1 MSKILNV
8 EALER
13 AAEAKGLNQSRLA
26 EILSVSREAVSNWFS
41 GKSFPRPDKLL
52 KLGMTLGLS
61 YSELVKQDD
70 PTAPIVAF
78 RVARNS
84 KTTEA
89 HIQKAQDIGRLLAQL
104 VPYLPF
110 DQFAQP
116 PILKAPTSDYDYL
129 QQVAKKVRAD
139 TVLSETDTID
149 FQHLIRLFN
158 DLQAVLVPV
167 LWGSKTK
174 HQNATHIYLPDSM
187 TTWVYLNLDV
197 NIHDFKFWMA
207 HELGHAL
214 APNLRGDEGEDFAD
228 AFAGVLLFP
237 DKLAKSAY
245 DRLIN
250 ESASAQV
257 NIIREIADEQTI
269 SLITV
274 YRQINAY
281 ARRHDLEAIDLEKS
295 IYAANTNFNK
305 VYASLS
311 EHIFDGE
318 EIDASF
324 YMKRAK
330 DVFDTPF
337 FDALGKYLR
346 EHQKS
351 ASFVQTV
358 LDIGLIDAKGI
369 YAELT

>member
-1 MSKILNV
+1 MSKTLNL

-13 AAEAKGLNQSRLA
+13 ATEAKGLNQARLA
-26 EILSVSREAVSNWFS
+26 ELLLVSREAVSNWFS
-41 GKSFPRPDKLL
+41 GESFPRPDKLL
-52 KLGMTLGLS
+52 KLGMALDMP
-61 YSELVKQDD
+61 YADLVNRDD
-70 PTAPIVAF
+70 PNAPVVAF
-78 RVARNS
+78 RAAQNR
-84 KTTEA
+84 KTKEA
-89 HIQKAQDIGRLLAQL
+89 HIHKAQDMGRLLAQL

-116 PILKAPTSDYDYL
+116 PILKAPTCDYDYL
-129 QQVAKKVRAD
+129 QQVAKKVRD
-139 TVLSETDTID
+139 DIVLGGTNTID
-149 FQHLIRLFN
+149 FHHLIRLFN

-167 LWGSKTK
+167 LWGTK
-174 HQNATHIYLPDSM
+174 NRHENATHIYLPDSM

-214 APNLRGDEGEDFAD
+214 APQLRGDEGEDFAD

-237 DKLAKSAY
+237 ESLAKAAYEQVVGKRSA
-245 DRLIN
+245 
-250 ESASAQV
+250 AQV
-257 NIIREIADEQTI
+257 NSIRDIADSQTI

-274 YRQINAY
+274 YRQINDY
-281 ARRHDLEAIDLEKS
+281 AKRHGLEPIELEKA

-305 VYASLS
+305 EFAPLG
-311 EHIFDGE
+311 EHIFEGE
-318 EIDASF
+318 EVEVAN
-324 YMKRAK
+324 YVKRSK
-330 DVFDTPF
+330 EVFDTPF

-358 LDIGLIDAKGI
+358 LDVGLVDAKGI